1 MINLTK
7 GGVTTSKLQD
17 RPKIII
23 SPDSCQ
29 ISDGKRWK
37 AATDF
42 CLFDGGQVSTRY
54 SSASEL
60 ESQGIKPMGFVE
72 ARLSFPLAI
81 I

>member
-29 ISDGKRWK
+29 ISDGKRSDRRQLPIFVYLMEDKSAHNKDTHWLQNWK
-37 AATDF
+37 VMA
-42 CLFDGGQVSTRY
+42 
-54 SSASEL
+54 SS
-60 ESQGIKPMGFVE
+60 
-72 ARLSFPLAI
+72 
-81 I
+81 